1 MSRDRSW
8 SEEQATKKR
17 MTRRNASALH
27 RSRKRTRK
35 HGRLIEAIM
44 GRWPSNAKR

>member
-1 MSRDRSW
+1 MGQDKSW

-35 HGRLIEAIM
+35 HGRLVKAIM
-44 GRWPSNAKR
+44 RRWASNAKR